1 MNKFALFLACG
12 LLTGSLFCSTARA
25 QSADAPLT
33 SQELVRLVYQLPKH
47 PEKRDEVIA
56 EIRRRGIGFELT
68 EGMRGVVA
76 TKSGNDAL
84 LRRTLEEAERRRL
97 NPTEAAAP
105 PPAEAAQL
113 LEQARKT
120 ILAAAG
126 GLPDFVVKQ
135 LITRAQAL
143 GTTHNWIGL
152 DRLTVAV
159 SYRESAGEQYKLL
172 AVNGVPQGGGPERDD
187 YTEAGGASSTG
198 DFAMRVLFLFTDES
212 QTDFRFAATDT
223 LRGRRTFIY
232 DFTTA
237 KKTARERVTTR
248 LDDGSVQSINVGLR
262 GRLWIDRESARVL
275 RGEFTTT
282 EIEPDFPIKRV
293 DRTIDYDWVDI
304 SGQKYLL
311 PVTSEIVFTKL
322 AAITELD
329 PETGKRITHKQLM
342 QDRNLIRFR
351 NYQKFGTE
359 VKIIEEGDF
368 TEEEPPKKP

>member
-1 MNKFALFLACG
+1 M
-12 LLTGSLFCSTARA
+12 LTGSLFCSTARA